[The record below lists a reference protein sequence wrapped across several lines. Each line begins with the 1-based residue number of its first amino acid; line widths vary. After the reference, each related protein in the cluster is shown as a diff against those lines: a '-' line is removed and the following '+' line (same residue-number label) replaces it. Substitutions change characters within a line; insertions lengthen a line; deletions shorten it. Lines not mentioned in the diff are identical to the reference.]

1 MTPARRPEEPD
12 AAVLPRYRI
21 AEVSQLVGVSVSTIR
36 LWEDHGLVRP
46 DRGGGQQRRYSAAD
60 VNRLKQVQMLR
71 SVRSLNLSAIRTIVD
86 AGDRDGEALPGE
98 IGGRLRAARLARGLT
113 LRQVAQQTGLAMS
126 SISSLERTSRGAS
139 MSAFGRLARCYQLE
153 LGELMGPSS
162 NCLEGAV
169 RAGTG
174 RRVPYLL
181 PQIDIEQLSVGQVGL
196 DCEKWI
202 LLPGAASDGAYVHA
216 GQEFVYVLQGQFD
229 LTLDSDTSIRLGP
242 HDSICFA
249 STRPHSWRNAGQTPA
264 VVIWINAPALSGK

>member
-1 MTPARRPEEPD
+1 MTAARRQPEPD
-12 AAVLPRYRI
+12 APAPSLYRI
-21 AEVSQLVGVSVSTIR
+21 AEVSHLVGVSVSTIR

-46 DRGGGQQRRYSAAD
+46 DRGDGQQRRYSAAD

-71 SVRSLNLSAIRTIVD
+71 SVRSLNLSAIRTILE

-113 LRQVAQQTGLAMS
+113 LRQVAQQTGLAIS
-126 SISSLERTSRGAS
+126 SVSSLERTSRGAS
-139 MSAFGRLARCYQLE
+139 MSAFGQLARCYQME

-162 NCLEGAV
+162 SSSKGAV

-181 PQIDIEQLSVGQVGL
+181 PKIDIEQLSVGQVGL

-229 LTLDSDTSIRLGP
+229 LTLGDDTSVRLGP
-242 HDSICFA
+242 HDSMCFA

-264 VVIWINAPALSGK
+264 VVLWINAPALGAK